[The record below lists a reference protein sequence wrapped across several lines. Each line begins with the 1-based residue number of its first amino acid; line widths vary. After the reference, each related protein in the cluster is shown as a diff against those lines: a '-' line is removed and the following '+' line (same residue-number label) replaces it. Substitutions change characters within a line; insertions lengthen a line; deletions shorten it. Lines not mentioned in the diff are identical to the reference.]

1 MKEIKLS
8 YEELEVV
15 EEMSL
20 PDWATRTIGVA
31 SLIIMVG
38 GVVAST

>member
-1 MKEIKLS
+1 
-8 YEELEVV
+8 
-15 EEMSL
+15 MSL

-31 SLIIMVG
+31 ILIIMVG